1 MLSMTTDRSIL
12 HVDMDAFF
20 ASVVQLDNPELRGR
34 PVLTGGDGPRGVV
47 SAASYEARR
56 FGCHSAMPM
65 AQAKRLCP
73 DAVIV
78 KVPGER
84 IRHFSSAV
92 FEIFDRVTPLVEPLS
107 VDEAFLDVT
116 GSARLLGDAVT
127 IAKNIRAQIQSELG
141 LTASVGVSFNK
152 FLAKLASDMDKP
164 DGLTVIRPEDVGR
177 VLPPLSIERMWGVG
191 PATADRLTQQG
202 VRTFGDLSSLSREE
216 LDMRFGKYGDRFY
229 RLSRGL
235 DNRKVTPDHEAK
247 SIGQEQTFGQ
257 DVEDVD
263 HVRSILLGQVQQVG
277 RRLRRHGMKA
287 RGVGLKIRFGDFQTI
302 SRSGTLAEPSDL
314 TDDLW
319 RVAKDLF
326 DKWARHEFSP
336 VRLIGVHVDRLD
348 KADVQMDLFTD
359 PRREKQRSLDRAMDA
374 IQDRF
379 GKQSVRRGPGKLR

>member
-1 MLSMTTDRSIL
+1 
-12 HVDMDAFF
+12 MDAFF
-20 ASVVQLDNPELRGR
+20 ASVVQLDQPELRGR

-47 SAASYEARR
+47 SAASYEART

-73 DAVIV
+73 DAVVV

-92 FEIFDRVTPLVEPLS
+92 FEIFETVTPLVEPLS

-127 IAKNIRAQIQSELG
+127 IATNIRAKIYNDLG

-164 DGLTVIRPEDVGR
+164 DGLTVIGPEDVDR
-177 VLPPLSIERMWGVG
+177 VLPPLPIGRMWGVG
-191 PATADRLTQQG
+191 PATSDKLIQQG
-202 VRTFGDLSSLSREE
+202 VRTFGDLSSLTREALE
-216 LDMRFGKYGDRFY
+216 ARFGRYGDRFY
-229 RLSRGL
+229 RLSRGI
-235 DNRKVTPDHEAK
+235 DSRAVTPDHEAK

-257 DVEDVD
+257 DVQDVE
-263 HVRSILLGQVQQVG
+263 HVRSVLLGQVQQVG
-277 RRLRRHGMKA
+277 RRLRKHGLRA
-287 RGVGLKIRFGDFQTI
+287 RGIGLKIRFGDFETI

-319 RVAKDLF
+319 KIAKDLF
-326 DKWARHEFSP
+326 DRWAQHAFMP

-348 KADVQMDLFTD
+348 SADSQMNLFTD
-359 PRREKQRSLDRAMDA
+359 PQREKQRSLDQAMDA

-379 GKQSVRRGPGKLR
+379 GKHSVRRGSGKLR